1 MAPGHRKDQTT
12 PPPHELA
19 TGPAPRVSL
28 CENPSGAEL
37 RAPRSRTRSHG
48 TGAEG
53 VGRGAPAPQ
62 GQRLLASNPPDLA
75 LCIPSPGRS
84 PTSSIVPFTKLV
96 NSVLPEI
103 CQLLQQIIESKREG
117 VLGTPICGQIRWKCG
132 SGGPP
137 ASGGTCRGGG
147 LVGPRPE
154 LWGMTLCRQ
163 TEWDQVNVGSEN
175 CFWGV
180 TQSDTGRG
188 LRGCQLP

>member
-12 PPPHELA
+12 PHPHELA
-19 TGPAPRVSL
+19 AGPAPQVSL

-48 TGAEG
+48 AGAEG

-84 PTSSIVPFTKLV
+84 PTSSIMPFTKLV

-103 CQLLQQIIESKREG
+103 CQPLQQITESKREG
-117 VLGTPICGQIRWKCG
+117 VLGTPICGQIRRKCG

-137 ASGGTCRGGG
+137 ASEGHLPWGRACGT
-147 LVGPRPE
+147 
-154 LWGMTLCRQ
+154 Q
-163 TEWDQVNVGSEN
+163 A
-175 CFWGV
+175 
-180 TQSDTGRG
+180 
-188 LRGCQLP
+188 